1 MKTTL
6 ISLFMLLLIVSLA
19 AVTQSVDFNNTSDL
33 NTYFNN
39 PNLVDVVNVS
49 NGGIGGSGSVQTP
62 YLWGSFYESRVM
74 TYKTGFHISQIG
86 EPITVSAY
94 INSAQNGGF
103 AGIGF
108 SSASTNTAS
117 GSSLTYGSRID
128 NVPAMG
134 MCFWSSACTFFNNQ
148 TQQVISNYSYDIDLT
163 WFKAVFTIIPQSSTT
178 YSVSYK
184 LYQTTSSGV
193 VGGTP
198 TKSGSTTFTNS
209 TLDDGLIYPF
219 FYISGHRVPNVDNFY
234 YSAPDGPVITPTVET
249 NPVVLSGGASL
260 PVTNDVAGAYLCNYS
275 GTSDLMVP
283 ILANQRGFAY
293 YDKGTGSQWY
303 EGDYVLLS
311 GYSTWENVPFGAK
324 GDIPVVIV
332 DPDATLPVTMS
343 SFTATLSSQTQ
354 VNLQWIT
361 ESESN
366 ILGFN
371 VYRSVDSHIAHA
383 IKLNIGLIEG
393 TNTSS
398 QHSYNFSDSEFE
410 PSSIY
415 YYWVESAEMDNNS
428 NFYGPVSVFTGGGGE
443 VVPPPAVEDETG
455 IVNAFPNP
463 FSPCTDIIY
472 NLKDAANVTLSIYNQ
487 KGQLIRSLVNSNK
500 DSGNYKIGWDGNDS
514 KGNPC
519 ASGLYI
525 ARMQA
530 GSVNSYYKMTLVK

>member
-1 MKTTL
+1 
-6 ISLFMLLLIVSLA
+6 MLLLVVSLA

-49 NGGIGGSGSVQTP
+49 SGGIGNSGSVQTP
-62 YLWGSFYESRVM
+62 YLWSSFYESRVM

-148 TQQVISNYSYDIDLT
+148 TQQVISNYSDDIALT
-163 WFKAVFTIIPQSSTT
+163 WFKAVFTIIPQSSTS
-178 YSVSYK
+178 YSVSYA
-184 LYQTTSSGV
+184 LYQTDSNGV
-193 VGGTP
+193 IGGTP
-198 TKSGSTTFTNS
+198 TKSGSTTFTNT

-234 YSAPDGPVITPTVET
+234 YSVPGGPVITPTAET

-260 PVTNDVAGAYLCNYS
+260 PVTNDVAGAYLCTYS

-283 ILANQRGFAY
+283 ILAGQRGFAY
-293 YDKGTGSQWY
+293 YNNGTSLEWH
-303 EGDYVLLS
+303 EGNYLLYS
-311 GYSTWENVPFGAK
+311 GYVTWLAVPFGAK

-332 DPDATLPVTMS
+332 DPDATLPVTLS
-343 SFTATLSSQTQ
+343 SFTAIATSQNF
-354 VNLQWIT
+354 VNLTWVSQ
-361 ESESN
+361 SETN
-366 ILGFN
+366 LLGYK
-371 VYRSVDSHIAHA
+371 VYRNASLDLTTAT
-383 IKLNIGLIEG
+383 LITPVMINA

-398 QHSYNFSDSEFE
+398 TAVYSVIDDEVTMGNT
-410 PSSIY
+410 Y
-415 YYWVESAEMDNNS
+415 YYWLESIDMGSTTFLDPISVTLEGEIPPVIPSTTSMS
-428 NFYGPVSVFTGGGGE
+428 NAYPHPFRMSEGTNIDVNIKAG
-443 VVPPPAVEDETG
+443 ETG
-455 IVNAFPNP
+455 TV
-463 FSPCTDIIY
+463 TIY
-472 NLKDAANVTLSIYNQ
+472 NITGQAVKTFSLNEGSHKLKWNGRDSNNNVCANGVYFYKLSSSTMNQ
-487 KGQLIRSLVNSNK
+487 TK
-500 DSGNYKIGWDGNDS
+500 
-514 KGNPC
+514 
-519 ASGLYI
+519 
-525 ARMQA
+525 
-530 GSVNSYYKMTLVK
+530 KMVIVK